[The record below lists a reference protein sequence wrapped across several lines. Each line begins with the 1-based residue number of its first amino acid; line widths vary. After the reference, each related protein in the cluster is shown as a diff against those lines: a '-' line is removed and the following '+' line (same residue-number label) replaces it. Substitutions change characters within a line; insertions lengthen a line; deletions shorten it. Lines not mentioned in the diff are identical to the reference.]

1 MEVDLWQHVQ
11 RESLQG
17 PPLGL
22 LILHPYG
29 RLGGSFLDPIV
40 SELFRAAAA
49 HPAIGTVMRYN
60 QRGVGRSGGRRSL
73 LGAADDMG
81 DALALCEYLAAQLPR
96 GPLPGRLLVAG

>member
-1 MEVDLWQHVQ
+1 MEADLHVAAQ
-11 RESLQG
+11 QEPQLG

-22 LILHPYG
+22 LLLHPYS
-29 RLGGSFLDPIV
+29 RLGGSMLDPIV

-49 HPAIGTVMRYN
+49 HPAIGCVLRYN

-73 LGAADDMG
+73 LGAADDLA
-81 DALALCEYLAAQLPR
+81 DALALCEYLAAQLPQ